1 MRPRTEPKQR
11 VTTSSWYS
19 VEVKANSCPKTYEA
33 RTPSPLPC
41 SVSDMTPTLTPTR
54 HRRPCPRVRVVS
66 EKTVKRHL
74 KAVDIMERD
83 REPERK
89 AIWNKISEMRNAVL
103 GFMVLLEKAAEEFGF
118 DQSGG
123 LTIPCEIETF

>member
-1 MRPRTEPKQR
+1 
-11 VTTSSWYS
+11 
-19 VEVKANSCPKTYEA
+19 
-33 RTPSPLPC
+33 
-41 SVSDMTPTLTPTR
+41 
-54 HRRPCPRVRVVS
+54 

>member
-1 MRPRTEPKQR
+1 MRWKCLKTIWKKFMRPRTEPKQR

-54 HRRPCPRVRVVS
+54 HRRPCQSWVWCVWQVSTCPCRVRYLCQYRCFIAQNNTYSKYKRRLIGNGFWNYDFDLIVV
-66 EKTVKRHL
+66 
-74 KAVDIMERD
+74 
-83 REPERK
+83 
-89 AIWNKISEMRNAVL
+89 N
-103 GFMVLLEKAAEEFGF
+103 
-118 DQSGG
+118 
-123 LTIPCEIETF
+123 

>member
-54 HRRPCPRVRVVS
+54 HRRPCICLHLVSHDVPKGYLVGLELRRFIICSRFCWKRLQRNLGLIRVVDS
-66 EKTVKRHL
+66 PFHVKLRPFEL
-74 KAVDIMERD
+74 L
-83 REPERK
+83 REP
-89 AIWNKISEMRNAVL
+89 S
-103 GFMVLLEKAAEEFGF
+103 
-118 DQSGG
+118 
-123 LTIPCEIETF
+123 